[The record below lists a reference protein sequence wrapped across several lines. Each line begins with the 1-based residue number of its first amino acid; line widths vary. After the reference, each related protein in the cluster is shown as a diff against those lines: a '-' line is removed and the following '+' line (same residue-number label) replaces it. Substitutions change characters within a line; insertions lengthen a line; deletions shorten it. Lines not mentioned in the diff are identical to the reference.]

1 MFHMIAR
8 FEAADGVREELLGR
22 LKEMERLTQGEPGC
36 VYYELNVDRDNM
48 NIFYVREAW
57 ESAGD
62 LALHDQ
68 TAHVRAI
75 RDDEKRFTKDGISV
89 RFMQKP

>member
-22 LKEMERLTQGEPGC
+22 LKEIEQLTQGEPGC

-48 NIFYVREAW
+48 NIFLCVCKCLYEM
-57 ESAGD
+57 
-62 LALHDQ
+62 
-68 TAHVRAI
+68 T
-75 RDDEKRFTKDGISV
+75 
-89 RFMQKP
+89 